1 MPCLFLVDACHSGT
15 ILDLKSGGIWGGR
28 KVFSI
33 SGCQD
38 GQLSQDTGD
47 GGQMTLALI
56 EALNGKAA
64 RKRRRKHNAS
74 IQFIF
79 NRMVE
84 KMPEE

>member
-1 MPCLFLVDACHSGT
+1 
-15 ILDLKSGGIWGGR
+15 LDLKTGGIWGGR

-38 GQLSQDTGD
+38 EQLSGDTGD

-64 RKRRRKHNAS
+64 KKRRKNQNAS

-79 NRMVE
+79 NRMVD
-84 KMPEE
+84 KMPED